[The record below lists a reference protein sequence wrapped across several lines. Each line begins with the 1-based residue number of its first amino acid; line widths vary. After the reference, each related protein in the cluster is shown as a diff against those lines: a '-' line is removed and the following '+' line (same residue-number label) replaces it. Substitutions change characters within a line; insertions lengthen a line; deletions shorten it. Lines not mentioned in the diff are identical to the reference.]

1 MGKSVSGTEPGQR
14 QLNGPQTSGRDY
26 RNLSKPQHEIT
37 REDDMAV
44 PMRDGVQLLADV
56 FRPTAPGR
64 VVGWFALLLILL
76 VTTLLLGWIILGFVL
91 LGSGPSQDAQPVS
104 GIFLLLLVFCGIS
117 AWLTARYIASWRSVW
132 TMIFVILAVVAFLG
146 GDWMMSAPLQALYL
160 ARDIA
165 WDGTGIGD
173 YRKYPRRTINN
184 APPVFQFRQNLLPN
198 HVRSIEFRQGGQL
211 KQTTIEEFL
220 SATRTA
226 AFVVIQDGSILQESY
241 ANGYARD
248 SMISSFSIAKSFTS
262 ALIGIAIEEG
272 FIGSLDDPM
281 VTYLP
286 ELRGKGLDGVTL
298 RHLLTMSA
306 GVAYRH
312 EDEQPWVFGPLPIND
327 DTRTTNF
334 PDLRRLALSARPNGD
349 APGTVFEYNNF
360 LPLLVGMILER
371 TTHRPVAQ
379 YLQEK
384 IWQPLGME
392 YGASWSLDSQDAG
405 FEKMSM
411 GLNARAIDFAKFGAL
426 FLASGRW
433 RGKQVVPESWVFES
447 TSPDAKDARRWRRAA
462 VWKKANGYYK
472 YFWWGLRRQDGS
484 YAYMARGNL
493 QQHWIYVSPRDRVV
507 IVRFGLVDGS
517 ADSWPDILETISS
530 KLAGQTN

>member
-1 MGKSVSGTEPGQR
+1 MNAADLAASGSGAGSIVPR
-14 QLNGPQTSGRDY
+14 QLPL
-26 RNLSKPQHEIT
+26 RNF
-37 REDDMAV
+37 A
-44 PMRDGVQLLADV
+44 
-56 FRPTAPGR
+56 R
-64 VVGWFALLLILL
+64 VVGRLAFLPILL

-91 LGSGPSQDAQPVS
+91 LGSGPSQDTQPVS
-104 GIFLLLLVFCGIS
+104 GIFLGLLVFCGIS

-132 TMIFVILAVVAFLG
+132 TMIFVILAVVIFLG
-146 GDWMMSAPLQALYL
+146 GVWMLSAPLEALYL
-160 ARDIA
+160 ARAIA

-173 YRKYPRRTINN
+173 YRKYPQRTIHN
-184 APPVFQFRQNLLPN
+184 APPIFHFRQNLSPN
-198 HVRSIEFRQGGQL
+198 LFRSIEFRQSGQL
-211 KQTTIEEFL
+211 KQMSLEELL
-220 SATRTA
+220 SSTQTA
-226 AFVVIQDGSILQESY
+226 AFIAIQDGSIIQESY
-241 ANGYARD
+241 ANGYTRD

-272 FIGSLDDPM
+272 LIKSLDDPM

-286 ELRGKGLDGVTL
+286 ELRGRGLDGVTL
-298 RHLLTMSA
+298 KHLLSMSS
-306 GVAYRH
+306 GIAYRH

-327 DTRTTNF
+327 DTLTTNF
-334 PDLRRLALSARPNGD
+334 PDLRHLALSVRPNDD

-392 YGASWSLDSQDAG
+392 YGASWSLDSQEAG

-433 RGKQVVPESWVFES
+433 GDKQIVPDSWVFES
-447 TSPDAKDARRWRRAA
+447 TSPDANDARRWRRAA
-462 VWKKANGYYK
+462 MWKEANGYYK
-472 YFWWGLRRQDGS
+472 YFWWGLRREDGS

-517 ADSWPDILETISS
+517 ADSWPDIFETISS
-530 KLAGQTN
+530 KLVAN